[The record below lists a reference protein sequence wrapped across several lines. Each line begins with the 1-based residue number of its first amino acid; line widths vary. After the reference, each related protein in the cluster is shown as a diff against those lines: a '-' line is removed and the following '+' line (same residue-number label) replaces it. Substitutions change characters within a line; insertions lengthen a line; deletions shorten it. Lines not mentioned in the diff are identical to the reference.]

1 MARYRVKAYFMH
13 EHEEAAAQ
21 QAVQSSLITSPEWT
35 QGYVIGVVNEKD
47 VAALRQQGLVVTSIE
62 KVAAAPAPR
71 KSARKRGGGG
81 GPRAARSRAAST
93 LPTPGALTVNQP
105 LTATL
110 DVHRRQTIPVASESR
125 KPKDKILSSHREH
138 TDYYIVRLHGP
149 LTPQRRKELDK
160 LGVHLLERRSRNKYT
175 MRLEPT
181 QVDAC
186 AKLEFVDTVR
196 LYGEDDTMV
205 PAPMRAVKRRPAPER
220 KASMYSVRL
229 HRQQDMP
236 TVVKWLENRRRKPL
250 WTGRVNLRV
259 VLLRRG
265 RDVTQLAKLPEV
277 ALIEEA
283 QVTRLFDSF
292 ARKLLRL
299 PEVAIAPAGLTG
311 AGEVIAVADTGLDDS
326 HPDFAGRIVAMKAWG
341 RKDDTS
347 DPNGHGT
354 HVSGCALGD
363 GSASNGEVVGAAP
376 GARLFLQSILDK
388 RGNLGGLPEDLAALF
403 REAYKAGARIHNNSW
418 GAFVFARYSITS
430 LQTDAFVAAHPDMLV
445 VIAAGNDGIGV
456 PRTAGGKMLAKNGF
470 VDWPC
475 VGAPGTAKNAIT
487 VGASRSS
494 RPSGGFAKL
503 TWGEVWSDRYPS
515 KPISGERISSDAE
528 CIAAFSSR
536 GPVDDSRIKPDV
548 VAPGTDIAAARSKDA
563 PLRNFWGAYPNNP
576 RYGFMGGTSMAAP
589 YVAGCAAL
597 VREWYRTKAH
607 WTTPSAALIKATLIN
622 GTRRLK
628 GKDALAEILGE
639 PNFHQGFGRIDMA
652 DTLPNATVP
661 AMRLEFDDTWKQPAR
676 ILQDSGNRMR
686 YRVQVGAGVPLRIC
700 LAWTDHPASGLQN
713 RMVLLVDD
721 GQSTK
726 WIGNDGAAAVLS
738 VSGNPLDPHNNVQV
752 VRVQAPR
759 PGNYTI
765 VVTAVD
771 LLFPPQTY
779 ALVVTGDLQS
789 SLQAIP

>member
-1 MARYRVKAYFMH
+1 M
-13 EHEEAAAQ
+13 
-21 QAVQSSLITSPEWT
+21 P
-35 QGYVIGVVNEKD
+35 
-47 VAALRQQGLVVTSIE
+47 VT
-62 KVAAAPAPR
+62 
-71 KSARKRGGGG
+71 
-81 GPRAARSRAAST
+81 
-93 LPTPGALTVNQP
+93 
-105 LTATL
+105 
-110 DVHRRQTIPVASESR
+110 SESR
-125 KPKDKILSSHREH
+125 KPKDKVLSCHRKH
-138 TDYYIVRLHGP
+138 ADYYIVRLHGP
-149 LTPQRRKELDK
+149 LTPRRQKELEK
-160 LGVHLLERRSRNKYT
+160 YGLRLLERRSRNKYT
-175 MRLEPT
+175 MRLEPP
-181 QVDAC
+181 QIDDL

-196 LYGEDDTMV
+196 LYGDDDTMV
-205 PAPMRAVKRRPAPER
+205 QAPKLSMKRRSAPER
-220 KASMYSVRL
+220 KAVMYSVRL
-229 HRQQDMP
+229 HRRQDMP
-236 TVVKWLENRRRKPL
+236 TVVKWLEKRRRKPL
-250 WTGRVNLRV
+250 WKSQVSLRV
-259 VLLRRG
+259 ALLRGG

-277 ALIEEA
+277 AIVEEA
-283 QVTRLFDSF
+283 QAKQLFGSF

-299 PEVAIAPAGLTG
+299 PEVAAAPAGLTG
-311 AGEVIAVADTGLDDS
+311 AGELIAVADTGLDDS
-326 HPDFAGRIVAMKAWG
+326 HPDFAGRIVALKAWG
-341 RKDDTS
+341 RKNDTS

-363 GSASNGEVVGAAP
+363 GSASNGEVMGAAP
-376 GARLFLQSILDK
+376 GARLFLQSMLDE
-388 RGNLGGLPEDLAALF
+388 RGGLGGLPEDLAALF

-418 GAFVFARYSITS
+418 GAFVFARYSDTS
-430 LQTDAFVAAHPDMLV
+430 LQTDAFVVKHPDMLV

-456 PRTAGGKMLAKNGF
+456 PRTAGAKMLAKNGF

-494 RPSGGFAKL
+494 RAKGGFAKL

-515 KPISGERISSDAE
+515 KPIGGERISSDAE

-597 VREWYRTKAH
+597 VREWYRTKAN

-628 GKDALAEILGE
+628 GQDAVAELLGE

-652 DTLPNATVP
+652 STIPSATLP
-661 AMRLEFDDTWKQPAR
+661 AMRLEFDDTWKQPER
-676 ILQDSGNRMR
+676 ILRDSGMRTR
-686 YRVQVGAGVPLRIC
+686 YRIQVGAGAPLRIC
-700 LAWTDHPASGLQN
+700 LTWTDPPARALQN

-721 GQSTK
+721 GKGTK
-726 WIGNDGAAAVLS
+726 WIGNDGAAAVLT

-752 VRVQAPR
+752 VRVEAPT

-771 LLFPPQTY
+771 LLSRPQTY

-789 SLQAIP
+789 SLHALS